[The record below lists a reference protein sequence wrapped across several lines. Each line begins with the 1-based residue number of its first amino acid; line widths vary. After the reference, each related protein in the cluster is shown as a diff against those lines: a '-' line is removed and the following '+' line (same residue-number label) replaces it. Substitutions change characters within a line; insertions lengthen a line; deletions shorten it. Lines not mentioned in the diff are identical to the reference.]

1 MKSGD
6 PLINN
11 DTMPNNYISHT
22 PERDVSIIEIRTV
35 TIDMASFPNLEL
47 TKKWSIQRPYFIE
60 YVNVPLPLDI
70 LYMDP
75 HIPMVEYIAMLI
87 EKGHRFRLMDGTE
100 LNYNGYDPTGMP
112 RFITKDRKRT
122 YSVSAT
128 LEYKLMVLKKT
139 IHAVALYLSTPISI
153 RKAAEF
159 FNISEHVIV
168 EAIRHLEEPER
179 VVIEGESQVVKWNN
193 RRFLIVY
200 ADGTRGGGRGIVIA
214 GSKRYEIYLSGNER
228 DAATLE
234 KLAGEIEKL
243 AERENADM
251 YLFVIDGGKWLASFL
266 MERFDE
272 KCVIVEHSH
281 ITWWEVCVIYKHEGE
296 WFTIRLRDDF
306 FVDEKRSDPEID
318 IPPNYIEVWQGAVH
332 VGYAKKI
339 KREKKWIRSWKSQLS
354 ETIEAEIFREAINE
368 RAFRTNLAWWV
379 KRINTLTR
387 NLLMQKE
394 DIGEFVEKVKEK
406 VKSLC
411 TKIRETEEENKY
423 AEILIRQLSLLH
435 TAYDEAKEIALREFD
450 KKPKAKEEKKTARKR
465 HPKKRRRNRR
475 KVKLIY
481 RGPLSGAP
489 EHAKDIIGLLRKVFG
504 RKHVSSNKAEGLI
517 GIYIHSARS
526 CRGSGKI
533 LLKLEFQRKH
543 VADAFEYLSSHLKFG
558 RGPRG
563 NGPRFHVGREYLIEY
578 RDIRGKISE
587 RRIRVLAIQ
596 KRHIIA
602 HCYLRGD
609 TRKFRKKGI
618 LSVFCC
624 QTI

>member
-1 MKSGD
+1 M
-6 PLINN
+6 
-11 DTMPNNYISHT
+11 
-22 PERDVSIIEIRTV
+22 
-35 TIDMASFPNLEL
+35 
-47 TKKWSIQRPYFIE
+47 
-60 YVNVPLPLDI
+60 
-70 LYMDP
+70 
-75 HIPMVEYIAMLI
+75 
-87 EKGHRFRLMDGTE
+87 
-100 LNYNGYDPTGMP
+100 
-112 RFITKDRKRT
+112 
-122 YSVSAT
+122 
-128 LEYKLMVLKKT
+128 
-139 IHAVALYLSTPISI
+139 
-153 RKAAEF
+153 
-159 FNISEHVIV
+159 
-168 EAIRHLEEPER
+168 
-179 VVIEGESQVVKWNN
+179 
-193 RRFLIVY
+193 
-200 ADGTRGGGRGIVIA
+200 
-214 GSKRYEIYLSGNER
+214 
-228 DAATLE
+228 
-234 KLAGEIEKL
+234 
-243 AERENADM
+243 
-251 YLFVIDGGKWLASFL
+251 
-266 MERFDE
+266 
-272 KCVIVEHSH
+272 
-281 ITWWEVCVIYKHEGE
+281 
-296 WFTIRLRDDF
+296 
-306 FVDEKRSDPEID
+306 
-318 IPPNYIEVWQGAVH
+318 
-332 VGYAKKI
+332 
-339 KREKKWIRSWKSQLS
+339 
-354 ETIEAEIFREAINE
+354 
-368 RAFRTNLAWWV
+368 

-411 TKIRETEEENKY
+411 TKIRESEEENKY

-526 CRGSGKI
+526 CRGNGKI

-596 KRHIIA
+596 KRHIVTYY
-602 HCYLRGD
+602 YLRGGI
-609 TRKFRKKGI
+609 RKFGKEKHIKCLLLPNHLTKTLKSQR
-618 LSVFCC
+618 
-624 QTI
+624 